1 MKEKIDFKT
10 VLIIILPITAM
21 ALGYFLFFYS
31 PEIVEKKSQNQSIP
45 IPASEVGELSDSKSK
60 IYEEKL
66 QREAEQE
73 RLRSR
78 SQVSE
83 RDFFSM
89 VRNENGIN
97 EKPVETEQ
105 RPATIQEPADV
116 TNTAPSS
123 APASA
128 PAPARVAPAQTR
140 ETERVQEAIPASNPS
155 PRSGFG
161 ILVSENQNTGS
172 NINQENGET
181 EQGKIEGFIPAVL
194 EETVEI
200 KTGASVV
207 FIVRQEFWHQGQKI
221 NRNALL
227 FGKAQDVGRVFEI
240 VIEQIKNTNGQI
252 LAANNLRVFDERYS
266 QGLPHAGALNQ
277 AIREGTNQGTG
288 EASRDLTRT
297 PGSTGTVTGT
307 ALNVF
312 DRTVNSMTRQRQRE
326 NSVSLHKG
334 YRVYIKQID

>member
-1 MKEKIDFKT
+1 MKEKIDLKT

-21 ALGYFLFFYS
+21 ALGYFLFFHS
-31 PEIVEKKSQNQSIP
+31 PEIVEKKSQSQSIP
-45 IPASEVGELSDSKSK
+45 IPASEVDELSESKSK
-60 IYEEKL
+60 IYQEKL

-73 RLRSR
+73 RQRSR

-89 VRNENGIN
+89 VRNENGIQ

-105 RPATIQEPADV
+105 RPATLPEPAAV
-116 TNTAPSS
+116 TNPAP
-123 APASA
+123 A

-140 ETERVQEAIPASNPS
+140 EPERVQEAITANNPA

-161 ILVSENQNTGS
+161 ILVSENQNTES
-172 NINQENGET
+172 NVYQANGET
-181 EQGKIEGFIPAVL
+181 DQGKIEGFIPAVL

-200 KTGASVV
+200 KTGSSVV
-207 FIVRQEFWHQGQKI
+207 FIVGQEFWHQGHKI

-227 FGKAQDVGRVFEI
+227 FGKAQDAGRVFEI